1 MYEVVNQYPKDI
13 IVTYII
19 FLSACFVTYP
29 TLRLIIRAAEKGLN
43 KWR

>member
-19 FLSACFVTYP
+19 FFSACFVTYP
-29 TLRLIIRAAEKGLN
+29 ILRLITTAVEKGLN